1 MKGEKFLM
9 RDYIIVHQKSSPN
22 LEIIIMTKAISYIE
36 ETKEGKANIGLL
48 SICPSY
54 RMSTGDVCET
64 VETYKEVQTMLFPW
78 DYTSTV
84 AHGVIK

>member
-1 MKGEKFLM
+1 M
-9 RDYIIVHQKSSPN
+9 RDFIIVHQKSSPN
-22 LEIIIMTKAISYIE
+22 LEIIIMTQAISYVE

-64 VETYKEVQTMLFPW
+64 VETYEEVQAMLFPW
-78 DYTSTV
+78 DATV
-84 AHGVIK
+84 AIAHGVMK

>member
-1 MKGEKFLM
+1 M

-22 LEIIIMTKAISYIE
+22 LEIMIMTKAISYVE

-64 VETYKEVQTMLFPW
+64 VETYKEVKAMLCSW
-78 DYTSTV
+78 DTTV
-84 AHGVIK
+84 SVARGVM

>member
-1 MKGEKFLM
+1 M

-22 LEIIIMTKAISYIE
+22 LEIMIMTKAISYVE

-64 VETYKEVQTMLFPW
+64 VETYKEVKTMLCPW
-78 DYTSTV
+78 ETTTAV
-84 AHGVIK
+84 AYGVMK

>member
-1 MKGEKFLM
+1 M

-22 LEIIIMTKAISYIE
+22 LEIIIMWHSISYIE
-36 ETKEGKANIGLL
+36 ETKNGNANIGLL

-64 VETYKEVQTMLFPW
+64 VESYQEVKEMIQPPRSYAT
-78 DYTSTV
+78 
-84 AHGVIK
+84 ARGVKK

>member
-1 MKGEKFLM
+1 M

-36 ETKEGKANIGLL
+36 ETKDRSAKIGLL

-64 VETYKEVQTMLFPW
+64 VETYKEVKTMLCPW
-78 DYTSTV
+78 DTAAAV
-84 AHGVIK
+84 AYGVMK

>member
-1 MKGEKFLM
+1 M

-22 LEIIIMTKAISYIE
+22 LEIMIMTNSISYVE
-36 ETKEGKANIGLL
+36 ETKNGNANIGLL

-64 VETYKEVQTMLFPW
+64 VESYYEIKKLLCYPLDCMCVT
-78 DYTSTV
+78 
-84 AHGVIK
+84 AHGVK

>member
-1 MKGEKFLM
+1 M
-9 RDYIIVHQKSSPN
+9 RDYIIVHQKSSQN
-22 LEIIIMTKAISYIE
+22 LEIMIMTKAISYVE

-64 VETYKEVQTMLFPW
+64 VETYKEVKTMLCPW
-78 DYTSTV
+78 DTTTSV
-84 AHGVIK
+84 AYGVMK

>member
-1 MKGEKFLM
+1 M

-22 LEIIIMTKAISYIE
+22 LEIMIMTKAISYVE

-64 VETYKEVQTMLFPW
+64 VETYKEVKTMLCPW
-78 DYTSTV
+78 DTTAAIAY
-84 AHGVIK
+84 GVMK

>member
-1 MKGEKFLM
+1 M

-22 LEIIIMTKAISYIE
+22 LEIMIMTKAISYVE

-64 VETYKEVQTMLFPW
+64 VETYKEVKTMLCPW
-78 DYTSTV
+78 DTTTSV
-84 AHGVIK
+84 AYGVMK